1 VEKQMSET
9 IALFSYGT
17 LQDPKVQLATYGRLI
32 DGEPDSLPGYV
43 LVQLVIDDPY
53 VISVSGK
60 EVHTIARRTG
70 DPANRVPGTILMLT
84 PAELVSSDDYEA
96 EGYARTE
103 VTLESGRR
111 AFVYVEAAGLRVT
124 D

>member
-1 VEKQMSET
+1 MSET

-32 DGEPDSLPGYV
+32 DGEQDSLPGYV

-60 EVHTIARRTG
+60 EVHTIARRTS
-70 DPANRVPGTILMLT
+70 DPADRVSGTILMLT

-111 AFVYVEAAGLRVT
+111 AFVYVEAAGLRET

>member
-1 VEKQMSET
+1 MSDT

-17 LQDPKVQLATYGRLI
+17 LQDPRVQQATYGRRI
-32 DGEPDSLPGYV
+32 EGTSDV
-43 LVQLVIDDPY
+43 LAGHILVNLVIDDPY
-53 VISVSGK
+53 IVSVSGK

-70 DPANRVPGTILMLT
+70 NPEDRISGTVLLLT

-103 VTLESGRR
+103 VRLESGRQ
-111 AFVYVEAAGLRVT
+111 AFVYVEAAGLGA
-124 D
+124 